1 MLITYLI
8 PVYNEKNTIQKAIIQ
23 AIRIPIK
30 KKEIII
36 VDNNSTD
43 GSTEIIKKF
52 SKKKN
57 ISVIMRKKN
66 FGFGATIHL
75 GIKKARGKYI
85 FIHYSDL
92 EYDINASIKMLKIA
106 EEKKLDV
113 VFASRLINKLKTQN
127 FITVIKKRP
136 FYLASFVLTK
146 MINFLFNKNFT
157 DIIGTKIIKKEAII
171 NILPKKSNIGLDVE
185 INAILC
191 HKKFRSREVYIKY
204 IPRENFLEK
213 KVKWWHI
220 FNFIIAIFRA
230 RFSNSFFL

>member
-8 PVYNEKNTIQKAIIQ
+8 PVYNEKKTIKKAIIQ

-36 VDNNSTD
+36 IDNNSTD

-52 SKKKN
+52 AKKKN
-57 ISVIMRKKN
+57 INVILRHKDL
-66 FGFGATIHL
+66 GFGATIHE
-75 GIKKARGKYI
+75 GIKKAKGKYI

-92 EYDINASIKMLKIA
+92 EYDINASSKMLKIA
-106 EEKKLDV
+106 EKKKLDV
-113 VFASRLINKLKTQN
+113 IFASRLINKLKTQN
-127 FITVIKKRP
+127 FITIIYKRP

-157 DIIGTKIIKKEAII
+157 DIIGTKIIKKKAII

-185 INAILC
+185 INAMLS
-191 HKKFRSREVYIKY
+191 HKKFKSQEVYIKY
-204 IPRENFLEK
+204 TPRENFLEK

-220 FNFIIAIFRA
+220 FNFTIAIFKV
-230 RFSNSFFL
+230 RFNNSFS